1 METKT
6 IYIYELGK
14 NQQEKTLW
22 KSPIY
27 ARERKNPY
35 EREKKERKERKEKKT
50 YITTEREE
58 NHSHILTPPSP
69 QQMSAL
75 SAHRPET
82 SQKKR

>member
-6 IYIYELGK
+6 IYINELGK
-14 NQQEKTLW
+14 SQQEKTIW

-50 YITTEREE
+50 YITTERDE
-58 NHSHILTPPSP
+58 NHSHILTIT
-69 QQMSAL
+69 L
-75 SAHRPET
+75 YYYRNF
-82 SQKKR
+82 

>member
-14 NQQEKTLW
+14 NQQEKTIW

-35 EREKKERKERKEKKT
+35 EREKKERKERKENLYHDRTRGKSL
-50 YITTEREE
+50 
-58 NHSHILTPPSP
+58 SHPNIRVNLFSFHLTFDI
-69 QQMSAL
+69 
-75 SAHRPET
+75 
-82 SQKKR
+82 